1 MSSERQLMGRSRA
14 NRLVVSAAKIW
25 LTPKGFRS
33 VGGSSECVFELR
45 ENDRFGAVVVRTLN
59 HKLAVGLEVFGSLG
73 FFSAERV
80 FRHFSAS
87 QLSGDNNEPQA
98 AYGLDLNYVQLTRD
112 PYKSCIVW
120 QYADEEVAVLEQLN
134 DVVMNFILATM
145 EPIKTPDDLIDLQVR
160 MLDSEEMFAVGR
172 TLSFDDALRFLTL
185 TRLHRPE
192 LYDGIRPRLQG
203 VLDKSIGGPMEAQVQ
218 RHLAYIDQ
226 PGELPPLPDRS
237 AWAGV

>member
-1 MSSERQLMGRSRA
+1 MSTERQLMVRSRA

-45 ENDRFGAVVVRTLN
+45 EADRFGAVVVRTLN

-80 FRHFSAS
+80 FRHFSTNP
-87 QLSGDNNEPQA
+87 LCGDSSEPKA

-120 QYADEEVAVLEQLN
+120 QYTDEEPAVLEQLK

-145 EPIKTPDDLIDLQVR
+145 EPIKTPDDLIDFQLLKVGETDR
-160 MLDSEEMFAVGR
+160 FAIGVPGGP
-172 TLSFDDALRFLTL
+172 DAALRLLTL
-185 TRLHRPE
+185 VRLYRP
-192 LYDGIRPRLQG
+192 GIYADVRPRVQG
-203 VLDKSIGGPMEAQVQ
+203 ALDWYQPVSDQVK

-226 PGELPPLPDRS
+226 PGQLPPLPDRS
-237 AWAGV
+237 VWAGM